1 MKNLI
6 KKINSIKVHRFQ
18 NLNKFLKLSE
28 SKLFGFDFKKKLKMN
43 VAIDEVSKFEIEDK
57 YSLEN
62 SALKNN
68 TQSTTSNLSKSI
80 GNKIEE
86 IKYLPDKEYEQIFFF
101 IKHRHLMN
109 LKNSGIEENI
119 GNLIDSVK
127 LEYSLKKEIDLYK
140 YIENNQINNKLESGN
155 NLKESSEKEKKFNLE
170 ETNKN
175 LINFLIT
182 NSYLFDNLKIRSE
195 KLQNINVSKE
205 ESFNDLFSEGL
216 QRMFPDQLCFTI
228 MNLLRNYIG
237 YANSIKLKDI
247 TSFKQKIESKLLESI
262 IGLSVKQF
270 HELFIFLIDNDEINL
285 LNSVFK
291 SAEENNDLKRYLP
304 FYKNLF
310 SFISN
315 YVKDPCEYL
324 NLKVHILS
332 ENTEDYL
339 DKMHNFGESL
349 RLRIDHLN
357 ETLKL
362 NSVLMNNSNVFNEDN
377 IKDSKFSKIPIISL
391 LQLPKINDTLLKLE
405 IKVLQNYLKL
415 VKTMQLDVNKFY
427 MYDFSIEEYES
438 LSSINESIKILN
450 EERINPNAHKNS
462 LINEFIELNLNK
474 YCFYTSM
481 ISSTLEG
488 DNKDPFQAT
497 LNYEKIDFKFL
508 RITSEELSILHY
520 LNSQN
525 YLLIK
530 QNTKAFEAAYNF
542 ILGVNFKPNYM
553 ELINNTLEKTIGYSK
568 LLNKSVISYY
578 SQKEM
583 FLLID
588 MLNKSSS
595 FIKGIELFKNI
606 NKNYNRLSH
615 ENKNHIQLAIELFR
629 KIDNVSKFLPN
640 EYFNFIEMIK
650 FNILGIKIYFSGEN
664 DGKRNTKVDAEVLVN
679 YALEEISLNLDN
691 FLKKYPNYTSES
703 EILRLILN
711 IFSIETTFF
720 RIDLSKKNSLEN
732 YYKTLVE
739 LKAFMKNL
747 SSNTLSKLKSNNIDI
762 ESIINFV
769 NLQEESFNYANI

>member
-6 KKINSIKVHRFQ
+6 KKINSIKVLRFQ

-86 IKYLPDKEYEQIFFF
+86 IKYLSDKEYEQIFFF
-101 IKHRHLMN
+101 IKHRHLNN

-119 GNLIDSVK
+119 GTLIDSVK

-140 YIENNQINNKLESGN
+140 YIENNQINNKLESGK

-195 KLQNINVSKE
+195 KLQNINISKE

-216 QRMFPDQLCFTI
+216 QRMFPDQSCFTI
-228 MNLLRNYIG
+228 INLLRNYIG
-237 YANSIKLKDI
+237 YANSIKLKEI

-262 IGLSVKQF
+262 IGLSLKQF

-332 ENTEDYL
+332 ENNEDYL

-362 NSVLMNNSNVFNEDN
+362 NSVLMTNSNVFNEDN

-415 VKTMQLDVNKFY
+415 VKTMQLDINKFY
-427 MYDFSIEEYES
+427 MYNFSIEEYES

-450 EERINPNAHKNS
+450 EERINPNAQKKS

-474 YCFYTSM
+474 FSFYTSM

-629 KIDNVSKFLPN
+629 KIDNISKFLPN

-664 DGKRNTKVDAEVLVN
+664 DGKRNTKIDAEVLVN

-739 LKAFMKNL
+739 FKAFMKNL

-769 NLQEESFNYANI
+769 NLQEESFKNANI